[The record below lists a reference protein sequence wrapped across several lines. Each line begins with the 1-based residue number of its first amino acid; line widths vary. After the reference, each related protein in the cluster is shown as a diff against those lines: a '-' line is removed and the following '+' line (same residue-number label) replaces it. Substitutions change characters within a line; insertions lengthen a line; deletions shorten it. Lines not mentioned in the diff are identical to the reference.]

1 MLAAVLQPLRQRF
14 SAAQHPNVLVGLAAP
29 DDAAVYRLNDEQAIV
44 ATVDFFTPVVDDPY
58 AYGAIAAANA
68 LSDVY
73 AMGGEVLFALNIAAL
88 PDDLPADIVS
98 DILRGGA
105 DKVAEAGA
113 AIIGGH
119 TVKDKEPKYGLC
131 VIGLIHP
138 DALTAKGGAR
148 PGDVLVLTKPLGAGV
163 ITTAHKRDLATPE
176 QVDAA
181 VASMAHL
188 NRAAAR
194 IAAPFHPRG
203 GTDITGFGLLGHAY
217 EMAAQAGVEFVFR
230 MSAVPFLPGAVDH
243 AREWVFPGGAFTN
256 KEAAEAHVH
265 FDDAIPDWQ
274 RMLLYDPETSGG
286 LLLPIA
292 PDRVADFVAAMH
304 AQGEN
309 AWIVGEVRAAEQGRI
324 EVERGERN
332 E

>member
-14 SAAQHPNVLVGLAAP
+14 SAAQHPNVLVGLSEP

-58 AYGAIAAANA
+58 AYGAIAAANS

-88 PDDLPADIVS
+88 PDDLPSEIVS
-98 DILRGGA
+98 AILRGGA

-119 TVKDKEPKYGLC
+119 TVKDREPKYGLC

-138 DALTAKGGAR
+138 DAVTAKGGAR
-148 PGDVLVLTKPLGAGV
+148 PGDALVLTKPLGAGV

-176 QVDAA
+176 QVTAA
-181 VASMAHL
+181 VASMARL

-194 IAAPFHPRG
+194 IAAPYRPRG
-203 GTDITGFGLLGHAY
+203 GTDVTGFGLLGHAL
-217 EMAAQAGVEFVFR
+217 EMASQAGVEFVFR
-230 MSAVPFLPGAVDH
+230 MKDIPLLPGAEEH

-256 KEAAEAHVH
+256 KEAAEAHVR
-265 FDDAIPDWQ
+265 FDDAVPEWQ

-292 PDRVADFVAAMH
+292 ADRAAEFVAAMH
-304 AQGEN
+304 AHGED
-309 AWIVGEVRAAEQGRI
+309 AWIIGDVRAADAGRI
-324 EVERGERN
+324 MVRE
-332 E
+332 